1 MKSTKQNGIDIE
13 RGITVQ
19 FNVKIIT
26 IQLNNGGCLHRP
38 RVWSSSGHVVTYGVS
53 WSITA
58 IIYDAK
64 FVWFR

>member
-19 FNVKIIT
+19 FNNTAK
-26 IQLNNGGCLHRP
+26 QRGCLHRQ